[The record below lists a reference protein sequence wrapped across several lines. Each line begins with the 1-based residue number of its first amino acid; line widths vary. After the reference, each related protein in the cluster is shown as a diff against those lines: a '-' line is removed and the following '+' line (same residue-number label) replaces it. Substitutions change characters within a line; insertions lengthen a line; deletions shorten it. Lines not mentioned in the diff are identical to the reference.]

1 MHLIIH
7 LLLSFDNQSEL
18 AILIIILIAMDAELR
33 SEVRSALG
41 HIDVAALKRFLD
53 VPAAF
58 ECSSTI
64 YSMMVNQL
72 QGNYL
77 YYNTKRLSNA
87 KTTEEI
93 TKGVREYSPEL

>member
-1 MHLIIH
+1 
-7 LLLSFDNQSEL
+7 
-18 AILIIILIAMDAELR
+18 MDAELR
-33 SEVRSALG
+33 SEVRSVLG

-53 VPAAF
+53 VPSAF

-64 YSMMVNQL
+64 YAMMVNQL

-93 TKGVREYSPEL
+93 TKGVREYSPELAEGLHKLLTDDFYKRLLASLTPKG